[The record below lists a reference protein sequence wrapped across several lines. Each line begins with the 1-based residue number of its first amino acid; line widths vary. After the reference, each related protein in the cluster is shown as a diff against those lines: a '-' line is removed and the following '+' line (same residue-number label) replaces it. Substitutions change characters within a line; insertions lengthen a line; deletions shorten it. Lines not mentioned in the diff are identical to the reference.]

1 MFDFFEVWINFFKE
15 RVNMD
20 EVFYGFLEVIVLVG
34 FLVDRKC
41 YFFNEIRFYVKVLY
55 KDLMCFVFDEE

>member
-1 MFDFFEVWINFFKE
+1 
-15 RVNMD
+15 MD

-41 YFFNEIRFYVKVLY
+41 YFFKEIRFYVKVLY